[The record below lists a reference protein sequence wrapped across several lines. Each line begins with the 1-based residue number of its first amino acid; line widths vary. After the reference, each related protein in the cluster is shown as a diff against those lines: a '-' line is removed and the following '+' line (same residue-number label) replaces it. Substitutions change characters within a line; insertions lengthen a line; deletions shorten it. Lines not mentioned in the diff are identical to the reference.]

1 MGGSGLKRREKWLKR
16 TPRGRSDFGNENL
29 FWLRSCAVA
38 ALVLIGSGCSLF
50 REAPSGNAS
59 NDGSL
64 EGALAGLVP
73 LPFDTP
79 GSLSASDRADLE
91 AASAAAA
98 TVGDAD
104 FSHFN
109 EAGDPLL
116 RTGLVLAFSL
126 RVGDRVEVEP
136 MRLQVMDK
144 GEVVFPMAGTVACDG
159 LTLPHLK
166 RVLEERYSA
175 FYREPQ
181 ISLEFLYEPDAV
193 SPWGRVLVQGRVA
206 GEGWVNI
213 PPTRD
218 LTVSRAIQVAGGY
231 STSAKKSAIIVTRRK
246 SGGRKEVLKVDLER
260 VGTKGEIERDIRLLP
275 GDVVY
280 VPQSVI

>member
-1 MGGSGLKRREKWLKR
+1 MVLRRERWLKR
-16 TPRGRSDFGNENL
+16 TPTGRHDAGFKL
-29 FWLRSCAVA
+29 FECIPGLAAA
-38 ALVLIGSGCSLF
+38 ALAALLSGCSIF
-50 REAPSGNAS
+50 RAAPEGAPSD
-59 NDGSL
+59 DGSL
-64 EGALAGLVP
+64 EEALAGLVP
-73 LPFDTP
+73 MPFDTP
-79 GSLSASDRADLE
+79 ANLSASDRADLE

-98 TVGDAD
+98 AAGEAD
-104 FSHFN
+104 FGHFN
-109 EAGDPLL
+109 EAGDPIL
-116 RTGLVLAFSL
+116 RTGLVVKFSL
-126 RVGDRVEVEP
+126 RVGDRLEVEP

-144 GEVVFPMAGTVACDG
+144 GEIVFPMVGTVACDG

-166 RVLEERYSA
+166 RALETRYSA

-181 ISLEFLYEPDAV
+181 ISLEFIYEPNSV

-218 LTVSRAIQVAGGY
+218 LTVSRAIQVSGGY
-231 STSAKKSAIIVTRRK
+231 ASSAKKSAIIVTRRK
-246 SGGRKEVLKVDLER
+246 PGGRKEVLKVDLER
-260 VGTKGEIERDIRLLP
+260 VGRKGEIERDIRLLP

>member
-1 MGGSGLKRREKWLKR
+1 M
-16 TPRGRSDFGNENL
+16 
-29 FWLRSCAVA
+29 
-38 ALVLIGSGCSLF
+38 
-50 REAPSGNAS
+50 
-59 NDGSL
+59 
-64 EGALAGLVP
+64 VP
-73 LPFDTP
+73 MPFDTP
-79 GSLSASDRADLE
+79 GSLSASDRADIE

-98 TVGDAD
+98 AAGEAD
-104 FSHFN
+104 FGNFN

-116 RTGLVLAFSL
+116 RTGLVIGFSL
-126 RVGDRVEVEP
+126 RVGDRLEVEP

-144 GEVVFPMAGTVACDG
+144 GEIVFPMVGTVACDG
-159 LTLPHLK
+159 LTLPQLK
-166 RVLEERYSA
+166 RALEARYSA

-218 LTVSRAIQVAGGY
+218 LTVSRAIQVSGGY
-231 STSAKKSAIIVTRRK
+231 ATSAKKSAIIVTRRK
-246 SGGRKEVLKVDLER
+246 PGGRKEVLKVDLDR
-260 VGTKGEIERDIRLLP
+260 VGRRGEIERDIRLLP